1 FYSPWLATNMSLIVF
16 EGVWN
21 KECEP

>member
-1 FYSPWLATNMSLIVF
+1 FDSPWLATNMSLIVF